1 MPSVFTTAGL
11 ALLAQRRQTDTP
23 VVIDRIQIGTLA
35 AGSRYDATAAAT
47 AAVDPTPR
55 EFTGDAIAFGVH
67 QAQVQ
72 YDVNIPVQAAGGGMS
87 ELLAWVGSTLL
98 LIRADQAAD
107 FGAFVAG
114 QGSLVSIAF
123 GISNAGV
130 PGALTVTAS
139 ARPVATKAE
148 AEAGTSNARL
158 MTPLRTH
165 EAIAATRPAPNVQMP
180 VPGRLGFVWRKPTG
194 ALRVQEIVIDG
205 GSGGNAGEVGGNDQN
220 NSGRGGAGG
229 AGGAMRIRWHNAADL
244 PETAVVSVGSGGA
257 GGAGGTRGSARNG
270 SPGGVSSF
278 GVTNVYAEIVD
289 VGGVTA
295 GAGGA
300 GGRGGVYRSGSVTT
314 LQTSGAAGTTS
325 PGGALGAGGAGGNGG
340 NVTPTLAFNGRDG
353 AAGTTAGGGGGG
365 GGGGARNADTSPV
378 QEANGGAGGAGAAG
392 QVIITTY
399 F

>member
-114 QGSLVSIAF
+114 QASLVSIAF
-123 GISNAGV
+123 GVSNAGV

-165 EAIAATRPAPNVQMP
+165 EAIAATRPPPNVQEQR
-180 VPGRLGFVWRKPTG
+180 VAGASNWTKPAG
-194 ALRVQEIVIDG
+194 ALRVQELVIDG
-205 GSGGNAGEVGGNDQN
+205 GSGGSAGEIGGDNQNDI
-220 NSGRGGAGG
+220 GRGGVGG
-229 AGGAMRIRWHNAADL
+229 AGGAMRIRWHDAADL
-244 PETAVVSVGSGGA
+244 PETAVMTAGA
-257 GGAGGTRGSARNG
+257 GGAGGVGGSRWRARTG

-278 GVTNVYAEIVD
+278 GVTNVYAEVANI
-289 VGGVTA
+289 GGVTA
-295 GAGGA
+295 GAGGT
-300 GGRGGVYRSGSVTT
+300 GGRGGVYRSGSITT
-314 LQTSGAAGTTS
+314 FQTSGAAGAPS
-325 PGGALGAGGAGGNGG
+325 PGGALGAGGVGGNGG
-340 NVTPTLAFNGRDG
+340 NVTSTVAFNGRNGADG
-353 AAGTTAGGGGGG
+353 TPAGSGGGG

-378 QEANGGAGGAGAAG
+378 QEANGGSGGAGAPG
-392 QVIITTY
+392 LVIITTY